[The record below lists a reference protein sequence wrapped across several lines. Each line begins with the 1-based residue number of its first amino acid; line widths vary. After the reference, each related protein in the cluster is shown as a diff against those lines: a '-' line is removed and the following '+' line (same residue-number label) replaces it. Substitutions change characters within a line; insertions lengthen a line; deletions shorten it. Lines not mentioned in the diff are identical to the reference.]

1 MLSLVL
7 KFAVSVESVIYVC
20 AFIAFLIVAIEPQLF
35 ITFLRIYTAISL
47 LPGDIHLDL
56 HESIMRL
63 YIYSLFTE
71 ESSYSVWGSSFRR
84 ACKVSHELTCPVV
97 VQNEAASGT
106 GRLKRYHTSS
116 DCILGTMG
124 SALIQGP
131 DFHFNFLLS
140 GVDVC
145 GESLHSLALHRPVPS
160 SHHLLAWNPGD
171 LVSPRAL
178 TPHLLSPRAKR
189 SGALWDGPQTP
200 GHYTYLNPAHFNLVW
215 TLHLGPISSCW
226 LNFTFPLPWR
236 RMQGWMMKCHLKVGY
251 WWLHEDE
258 SIQYI

>member
-1 MLSLVL
+1 MLNLVW
-7 KFAVSVESVIYVC
+7 KFAVSVEIVIYVC
-20 AFIAFLIVAIEPQLF
+20 AFIAFLIIAIEPQVF
-35 ITFLRIYTAISL
+35 NTFLCLYTAISL

-56 HESIMRL
+56 QESIMRL

-71 ESSYSVWGSSFRR
+71 ESSNSVWGTSFRR

-97 VQNEAASGT
+97 VQNEAASRT

-171 LVSPRAL
+171 LVSPRADA
-178 TPHLLSPRAKR
+178 TPAVTESKAKR
-189 SGALWDGPQTP
+189 RAA
-200 GHYTYLNPAHFNLVW
+200 NPR
-215 TLHLGPISSCW
+215 TLHLSESSTLQFGLSLDPASGPHFKLLVKLYFHS
-226 LNFTFPLPWR
+226 PLEKNAG
-236 RMQGWMMKCHLKVGY
+236 M
-251 WWLHEDE
+251 DE
-258 SIQYI
+258 EMSARFSD